1 MESNE
6 YNSLN
11 ISSPQC
17 GKKAFHI
24 DKIKKCKI
32 NKNQQINNFPLYIN
46 DYLFPKHKS
55 KPKNKYNFYHLINF
69 QLQKY
74 NSTPEQKN
82 IMIINDIINAKS
94 NHFLAAFKDFLI
106 TDYIDEFLKR
116 YFTFDESEEL
126 IPKFHLYYQNY
137 LNFFCKGLFL
147 DFKAN
152 KILQDNGELQAELYY
167 NNNYG
172 SDNVRKGK
180 KGNSCDSKSGS
191 SNENKN
197 ISKINKIKSI
207 FSKSIKN
214 KISGIDTT
222 KFQDKNDISNIFY
235 KSKNETI
242 TLNNDTKIF
251 NDDNIY
257 TNENSLI
264 NLLKSLINKKIS
276 RKKMNENKNMKNNIN
291 EKNVFR
297 IFKNILSESP
307 IKSARY
313 QNYIKSGMYNKTTK
327 KVSSIKIFTK
337 NIPMIFKNKNHNLS
351 NDMKTPFLEKTKVN
365 SRNNQ
370 SRNSRTNFSSRGNNS
385 INIFVKNSKN
395 KKSNKKRNNNSKSN
409 STKLKLKNF
418 PITKLNKR
426 NNQYSSTFNRILN
439 HKISKKIIYNVLKNR
454 NNSNNSS
461 NSSKNYK
468 KNYIYSFQSN
478 NSNNI
483 NHQKVN
489 YKIKQFQNMTSKS
502 KSINNKHKIQNRI
515 IKQKQ
520 NLSLYNSNSIYNN
533 FHININNNILLL
545 NNNNSGNIKHFIPN
559 KNNIKSFSKQRKVS
573 TNIQNNNNIHFI
585 YRKKSKNIK
594 SRNEIN
600 INLNKYKTEI
610 RNMQI
615 NLKQNNKNNC
625 LNNKKNNCAEKSKSK
640 NKNSK
645 NKEHLVRNKSNNHF
659 NNNSRINIKKFNQKD
674 LAPSLR
680 NFKKLNNTNKNS
692 NNKNNQKI
700 NIIFDYKK
708 K

>member
-1 MESNE
+1 MENNE
-6 YNSLN
+6 YDSLN

-17 GKKAFHI
+17 GRKAFHI

-32 NKNQQINNFPLYIN
+32 NKNQQINNFPIYIN
-46 DYLFPKHKS
+46 NYLFPKNES
-55 KPKNKYNFYHLINF
+55 KPKNKYNIYQLINN

-82 IMIINDIINAKS
+82 IYIINDIINAKS
-94 NHFLAAFKDFLI
+94 NRFLAAFKDFLI

-126 IPKFHLYYQNY
+126 IPKFYLYYQNY
-137 LNFFCKGLFL
+137 LKFFCKGLFL

-172 SDNVRKGK
+172 SDDIRKGK
-180 KGNSCDSKSGS
+180 KENCDSKSGS

-197 ISKINKIKSI
+197 ITKINKIKSI
-207 FSKSIKN
+207 FSKSIK
-214 KISGIDTT
+214 KRISGIDTS
-222 KFQDKNDISNIFY
+222 KCQEKNDISNIFY

-276 RKKMNENKNMKNNIN
+276 RKKMNENKNIKNNIN
-291 EKNVFR
+291 DKNVYR
-297 IFKNILSESP
+297 IYKNLLSESP
-307 IKSARY
+307 IKTARY
-313 QNYIKSGMYNKTTK
+313 QNYIKNGMYNKTTK
-327 KVSSIKIFTK
+327 KVTSIKIFTK
-337 NIPMIFKNKNHNLS
+337 NVPMIFKNKNHNLS
-351 NDMKTPFLEKTKVN
+351 NDMKTPFLEKTKLN

-370 SRNSRTNFSSRGNNS
+370 SRNSRINFSSRGNNS
-385 INIFVKNSKN
+385 INIFIKNSKN
-395 KKSNKKRNNNSKSN
+395 RKSNKKRNNNSKSG
-409 STKLKLKNF
+409 STKLKIKNF
-418 PITKLNKR
+418 PKTKLNKR
-426 NNQYSSTFNRILN
+426 INKYSSIFNRFLN
-439 HKISKKIIYNVLKNR
+439 HQISKKVIYNVLKNR

-461 NSSKNYK
+461 NSSKNNK

-478 NSNNI
+478 NNSNI
-483 NHQKVN
+483 NHQKIYN
-489 YKIKQFQNMTSKS
+489 KLKQYQNITCKS
-502 KSINNKHKIQNRI
+502 RSISKHKIQNRI
-515 IKQKQ
+515 FKQKQ

-545 NNNNSGNIKHFIPN
+545 NNNNNGNIKHCLPN

-573 TNIQNNNNIHFI
+573 TNIQNNNNINYI
-585 YRKKSKNIK
+585 YRKNTKNIK
-594 SRNEIN
+594 SKNEIN
-600 INLNKYKTEI
+600 NNLNKYRTEI

-615 NLKQNNKNNC
+615 NLKKNDKII
-625 LNNKKNNCAEKSKSK
+625 NKKNKYVEKSKSKSK
-640 NKNSK
+640 NKSFK
-645 NKEHLVRNKSNNHF
+645 NKEHLLRNKSNNYF
-659 NNNSRINIKKFNQKD
+659 NTSRINIKKFNQKD

-680 NFKKLNNTNKNS
+680 DFKKLNNTNKYS
-692 NNKNNQKI
+692 NNKNTQKI
-700 NIIFDYKK
+700 NIIFEYKK

>member
-1 MESNE
+1 MENNE
-6 YNSLN
+6 YDSLN

-17 GKKAFHI
+17 GKKAFQV

-46 DYLFPKHKS
+46 NYLFQKNKL
-55 KPKNKYNFYHLINF
+55 KPKKNYNFFQLINN

-74 NSTPEQKN
+74 NCTPEQKN

-106 TDYIDEFLKR
+106 TDYIDEFFKR

-126 IPKFHLYYQNY
+126 IPKFYIYYQNY

-172 SDNVRKGK
+172 SDNARKRK
-180 KGNSCDSKSGS
+180 KEGCDSKSSS

-197 ISKINKIKSI
+197 ISKIIKIKSI
-207 FSKSIKN
+207 FSKSIKK
-214 KISGIDTT
+214 KISGIDTS
-222 KFQDKNDISNIFY
+222 KFQEKNDISNIFY

-264 NLLKSLINKKIS
+264 NILNSLINKKIS
-276 RKKMNENKNMKNNIN
+276 RKKMNENKNLKNNIN
-291 EKNVFR
+291 YKNVFR
-297 IFKNILSESP
+297 IYKNLLSESP

-313 QNYIKSGMYNKTTK
+313 QNYIKNGMYNKTNK

-385 INIFVKNSKN
+385 INIFIKNSKN
-395 KKSNKKRNNNSKSN
+395 KKSNKKRNNNTKSN
-409 STKLKLKNF
+409 STKLKIKNF
-418 PITKLNKR
+418 PTTKMNER

-439 HKISKKIIYNVLKNR
+439 HKISKKVIYNVLKKR
-454 NNSNNSS
+454 NNSNNTS
-461 NSSKNYK
+461 NSSRNYK

-483 NHQKVN
+483 NHQKIN
-489 YKIKQFQNMTSKS
+489 NQIKHYQNMTCKNRSLG
-502 KSINNKHKIQNRI
+502 KHKIENRI
-515 IKQKQ
+515 FKQKQ

-545 NNNNSGNIKHFIPN
+545 NSNNNGNIKHCIPN
-559 KNNIKSFSKQRKVS
+559 KNNIKSFTKQRKFS
-573 TNIQNNNNIHFI
+573 TNIQNNNNINHI
-585 YRKKSKNIK
+585 CRKNIK
-594 SRNEIN
+594 NVISRNEIIN
-600 INLNKYKTEI
+600 NNLNKYKTEI

-615 NLKQNNKNNC
+615 NLKKNNKNIC
-625 LNNKKNNCAEKSKSK
+625 SNNKKNNCIEKSKSK
-640 NKNSK
+640 NKNKSSK

-659 NNNSRINIKKFNQKD
+659 NNSRINIKKLNQKD

-692 NNKNNQKI
+692 NSNNMQKI